1 MTRAARASW
10 RILGPLHSLFLLT
23 ALALMLALGACA
35 TGPVTPSGSLAAAYD
50 SLKAYNGL
58 VAQTLERG
66 RINAAQG
73 GRALD
78 AGRDVRL
85 TVDKA
90 RDALTVCGN
99 KLPCESF
106 EAIMA
111 RVQPLLLE
119 LERKLREEEA
129 AKK

>member
-1 MTRAARASW
+1 MTRAASW
-10 RILGPLHSLFLLT
+10 RILGPLHSLFILT
-23 ALALMLALGACA
+23 ALALLLVGCLATA
-35 TGPVTPSGSLAAAYD
+35 PVTPSGSLAAAYD

-78 AGRDVRL
+78 AGRDARL

-90 RDALTVCGN
+90 RDALTVCGG
-99 KLPCESF
+99 KLPCDSF
-106 EAIMA
+106 ESIMA

-129 AKK
+129 KK